1 MDLAELG
8 IEMTAQVFPHTQ
20 VLIKD
25 MDVDDV
31 LDEVDPWWSKL
42 LLSATNAAA
51 WSSVPMVFTF
61 D

>member
-1 MDLAELG
+1 
-8 IEMTAQVFPHTQ
+8 
-20 VLIKD
+20 

-31 LDEVDPWWSKL
+31 LDEIDPWWTKI
-42 LLSATNAAA
+42 LLSAANAAA